1 MARGP
6 VGHLPCDDVEH
17 RYADESE
24 PGWYSGR
31 RYAADPETSGS
42 HSLADNPYDT
52 GVRNRAVPEQRDR
65 EAPSIPIRGP
75 EYPPVRPASA
85 TPAAPA
91 SPSLQVPVPAP
102 APTPSP
108 APAAA
113 PASAP
118 AAPPPPI
125 AEPTALVPPVAARP
139 ADGVYRTRR
148 PISSVVLTAVAVV
161 LLLPA
166 LRLLLSVTFASDPD
180 ARGIVPAALLT
191 LGLALSAVG
200 LFAAGGGAP
209 SRDAWLRAPLAYLPA
224 GLILLLA
231 AGLAVA

>member
-1 MARGP
+1 M
-6 VGHLPCDDVEH
+6 EH

-24 PGWYSGR
+24 PSWYTGR

-42 HSLADNPYDT
+42 HSLADSPYDS
-52 GVRNRAVPEQRDR
+52 GVRNRSVPEQRDR
-65 EAPSIPIRGP
+65 EALSIPIRGP

-85 TPAAPA
+85 TPAAEP
-91 SPSLQVPVPAP
+91 PPMQGPAP
-102 APTPSP
+102 APISTPAPISAPAPVSTAGPASTP
-108 APAAA
+108 APA
-113 PASAP
+113 
-118 AAPPPPI
+118 I
-125 AEPTALVPPVAARP
+125 AEPTALVPPVAARS

-148 PISSVVLTAVAVV
+148 PISSVVLTAVAAV

-166 LRLLLSVTFASDPD
+166 LRLLLTVTFASDPD
-180 ARGIVPAALLT
+180 ARGIVPAVLLT
-191 LGLALSAVG
+191 LGLPLTAIG

-209 SRDAWLRAPLAYLPA
+209 SRDAWLRAPLAYLPG